1 MNNGQMQHLENGFL
15 TRLNRIHKLSKIAK
29 AEFHDMLNDDFSEQ
43 DREISES
50 RFNSMIE
57 QIEEITKEIKANYSI
72 LKNERNS

>member
-1 MNNGQMQHLENGFL
+1 
-15 TRLNRIHKLSKIAK
+15 
-29 AEFHDMLNDDFSEQ
+29 MLNDDFSEQ

-72 LKNERNS
+72 LKNQRNS

>member
-29 AEFHDMLNDDFSEQ
+29 AEFHDMLNDDFSE
-43 DREISES
+43 ISES

-72 LKNERNS
+72 LKNQRNS

>member
-1 MNNGQMQHLENGFL
+1 MNNGQVQHLENGFL

-29 AEFHDMLNDDFSEQ
+29 AEFHDMLNDDFSE
-43 DREISES
+43 ISES

-72 LKNERNS
+72 LKNQRNS